1 MGSIRIGLNRVTWN
15 KIFIYCF
22 ILWSAISCNSEE
34 GTLIKGKIAN
44 LQYPYILASYLSADT
59 LTLDTIS
66 VDSKG
71 RFNYRSNI
79 DTLTTFTLYLNNYE
93 SAAVVFANKDEKI
106 TVEGDAQLPD
116 LIKVNGNEINDELTS
131 FKINN
136 KDLLTQRE
144 QLLGNLQQEKSR
156 MPL

>member
-1 MGSIRIGLNRVTWN
+1 
-15 KIFIYCF
+15 
-22 ILWSAISCNSEE
+22 
-34 GTLIKGKIAN
+34 

-93 SAAVVFANKDEKI
+93 SATVVFANKDEKI

-144 QLLGNLQQEKSR
+144 QLLGNLQQEKESDTTTGNSFTR
-156 MPL
+156 RDEIAKLNALNHELMLKAEDFIKEHPTKFSSLI